1 MAGGFFKNVGVD
13 VRQLIEESF
22 LGIYKCRFTFLEE
35 AFKYRYV
42 RYNNCPEEPEEQIY
56 TYNSLLRELQK
67 NNINI
72 TDINIVPVDTV
83 PMFGMLR
90 LTCLFK
96 DKEKNPAVIKVV
108 SQNLEHIMDDYYSDD
123 GEV

>member
-13 VRQLIEESF
+13 VRQLIEKSF

-35 AFKYRYV
+35 AFKYKYV
-42 RYNNCPEEPEEQIY
+42 RYNNYPEEQIY

-72 TDINIVPVDTV
+72 TDIDIVPVDTV
-83 PMFGMLR
+83 PMLGMLR
-90 LTCLFK
+90 FNCLFK
-96 DKEKNPAVIKVV
+96 DKEKNPIVIKVV

-123 GEV
+123 VKV

>member
-1 MAGGFFKNVGVD
+1 MAGGFFKNVGVG
-13 VRQLIEESF
+13 VQQLIEESF

-42 RYNNCPEEPEEQIY
+42 RYNNCPEEQIY

-67 NNINI
+67 NNIDI
-72 TDINIVPVDTV
+72 ADINIVPVDTV

-96 DKEKNPAVIKVV
+96 DKEKKPVVIKVF
-108 SQNLEHIMDDYYSDD
+108 SQNIERIMDDYYSDD

>member
-22 LGIYKCRFTFLEE
+22 LEEYKFKFVFLDE

-42 RYNNCPEEPEEQIY
+42 RYNNCSGEPEEQIY
-56 TYNSLLRELQK
+56 TYKSLLRELQK

-72 TDINIVPVDTV
+72 TDIDIMPVDTV

-90 LTCLFK
+90 LVCLFK
-96 DKEKNPAVIKVV
+96 DKEKKPAVIKVV
-108 SQNLEHIMDDYYSDD
+108 SQSLEHIMDDYYSDD
-123 GEV
+123 AKV

>member
-22 LGIYKCRFTFLEE
+22 PEEYKFKFVFLDE

-42 RYNNCPEEPEEQIY
+42 RC
-56 TYNSLLRELQK
+56 
-67 NNINI
+67 
-72 TDINIVPVDTV
+72 V
-83 PMFGMLR
+83 
-90 LTCLFK
+90 LFSIRW
-96 DKEKNPAVIKVV
+96 KEKKPVVIKVF

-123 GEV
+123 VKV

>member
-1 MAGGFFKNVGVD
+1 MVGGFFKNVGAD
-13 VRQLIEESF
+13 ARQLIEESF
-22 LGIYKCRFTFLEE
+22 LEEYKYKFVFLDE

-56 TYNSLLRELQK
+56 TYKSLLRELQK

-72 TDINIVPVDTV
+72 TDIDIVPVDTV

-90 LTCLFK
+90 LVCLFK
-96 DKEKNPAVIKVV
+96 DKEKKLAVIKVV

-123 GEV
+123 AKV